1 MTGSLTEPKA
11 DQSYRAPAI
20 DDLDVDA
27 RVDRIV
33 NRRPTVGLAVGV
45 IREGRLEYFRGH
57 GVADIASHTPITED
71 TIFRIASIT
80 KTFTAIAVMQM
91 WERGLVDLDAPAN
104 DYLRAYELV
113 PAKTCHRPATV
124 QHLLT
129 HTAGIPEVVP
139 PRGALMPDYGESVR
153 VGRRLPSLAEY
164 YRGALR
170 LEAEPGTRFTYGN
183 HGPATLGQI
192 VEDVSGEPLDRYFRQ
207 HIFEPLGLADTDLLR
222 SERVRSRL
230 ATGYEMGHTGPKAV
244 AVREFVTAG
253 AASIYSTPRDMA
265 RYVAAL
271 LRGGAN
277 EHGSVLEPA
286 TLATMFEPHY
296 QPDPRIPGLGLTFF
310 RGDLGGR
317 RAVEHQG
324 TLPGFHS
331 QIYLAPDDGFG
342 VLAFTNGSRLDD
354 FWLPAEMSSQLGQLL
369 RVRVGAIPTDVPHHS
384 ELWGDLCG
392 WYKLEAP
399 LTAVRLR
406 AMLGA
411 GAEVFVRR
419 GRLMLRAL
427 TPIPLLYRGFEL
439 HPDDADDP
447 YAFRIDLS
455 DYELGSLRVVFG
467 LDDGGA
473 TSRVHLDI
481 MPLTLHKRAAA
492 TNPRAWT
499 TRALGALG
507 VAAAARA
514 IRRRGTSSGKGCV

>member
-1 MTGSLTEPKA
+1 
-11 DQSYRAPAI
+11 
-20 DDLDVDA
+20 
-27 RVDRIV
+27 
-33 NRRPTVGLAVGV
+33 
-45 IREGRLEYFRGH
+45 
-57 GVADIASHTPITED
+57 
-71 TIFRIASIT
+71 
-80 KTFTAIAVMQM
+80 
-91 WERGLVDLDAPAN
+91 
-104 DYLRAYELV
+104 
-113 PAKTCHRPATV
+113 
-124 QHLLT
+124 
-129 HTAGIPEVVP
+129 
-139 PRGALMPDYGESVR
+139 
-153 VGRRLPSLAEY
+153 
-164 YRGALR
+164 
-170 LEAEPGTRFTYGN
+170 
-183 HGPATLGQI
+183 
-192 VEDVSGEPLDRYFRQ
+192 
-207 HIFEPLGLADTDLLR
+207 
-222 SERVRSRL
+222 
-230 ATGYEMGHTGPKAV
+230 MGHTGPKAV

-286 TLATMFEPHY
+286 TIATMFEPHY

-331 QIYLAPDDGFG
+331 QIYLAPDDGIG
-342 VLAFTNGSRLDD
+342 VMAFTNGSRLAD

-406 AMLGA
+406 AMFGA

-427 TPIPLLYRGFEL
+427 TPIPLFYKGFEL
-439 HPDDADDP
+439 HPDDANEP

-455 DYELGSLRVVFG
+455 DFELGSLRVVFG

-473 TSRVHLDI
+473 TSRVHLDV
-481 MPLTLHKRAAA
+481 MPLTLHKGAAA

>member
-1 MTGSLTEPKA
+1 MTASLTEPKVDHA
-11 DQSYRAPAI
+11 HGGPAI
-20 DDLDVDA
+20 DDLDMDA
-27 RVDRIV
+27 RVGGIV

-45 IREGRLEYFRGH
+45 IREGRLEYFHGH
-57 GVADIASHTPITED
+57 GVADLPSHTPITED

-80 KTFTAIAVMQM
+80 KTFTAIAVMQL

-113 PAKTCHRPATV
+113 PARAGHRSATLR
-124 QHLLT
+124 HLLT
-129 HTAGIPEVVP
+129 HTAGVPEVVP
-139 PRGALMPDYGESVR
+139 PRGALRPDFGETVR
-153 VGRRLPSLAEY
+153 VGVRLPSLAEY

-170 LEAEPGTRFTYGN
+170 LEVEPGTRFTYGN

-192 VEDVSGEPLDRYFRQ
+192 VEDVSGEPLDRYFRE
-207 HIFEPLGLADTDLLR
+207 HIFELLGMADTDLLR

-230 ATGYEMGHTGPKAV
+230 ATGYEMGRTGPKAV
-244 AVREFVTAG
+244 AAREFVTAG

-265 RYVAAL
+265 RYVSAL
-271 LRGGAN
+271 LGRGAN
-277 EHGSVLEPA
+277 THGSVLEPA

-296 QPDPRIPGLGLTFF
+296 QPDPRIPGLGLAFF
-310 RGDLGGR
+310 RGDLAGR

-331 QIYLAPDDGFG
+331 QIYLAPDDGIG
-342 VLAFTNGSRLDD
+342 VMAFTNGSRLADL
-354 FWLPAEMSSQLGQLL
+354 WLPAELSSLLGELIG
-369 RVRVGAIPTDVPHHS
+369 VRVEGLSTDVPHHP
-384 ELWGDLCG
+384 EVWGHICG

-406 AMLGA
+406 TMLGA

-427 TPIPLLYRGFEL
+427 TPIPLSSRGFEL

-455 DYELGSLRVVFG
+455 DHGLGSLRVVFG

-473 TSRVHLDI
+473 TSPSCR
-481 MPLTLHKRAAA
+481 
-492 TNPRAWT
+492 
-499 TRALGALG
+499 
-507 VAAAARA
+507 
-514 IRRRGTSSGKGCV
+514 